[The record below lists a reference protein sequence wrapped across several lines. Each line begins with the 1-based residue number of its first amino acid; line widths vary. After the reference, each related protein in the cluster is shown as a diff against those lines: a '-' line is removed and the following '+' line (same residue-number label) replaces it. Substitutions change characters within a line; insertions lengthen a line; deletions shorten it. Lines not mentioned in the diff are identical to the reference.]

1 LNGRGSDPANPGNKI
16 RGLRVTSRRPVFAT
30 ARQKVDVLL
39 SVRKSYLQ
47 APSPGRLMERQTRA
61 LEAIAARL
69 TDIDTKLERVLQV
82 IEHDNPAATPF

>member
-1 LNGRGSDPANPGNKI
+1 M
-16 RGLRVTSRRPVFAT
+16 
-30 ARQKVDVLL
+30 L